1 MKKKVM
7 NSYVYMY
14 YLCVYNIP
22 LYKYDIVYTFFLYF
36 IFCPMKCETQNWA
49 KINAISRF
57 A

>member
-1 MKKKVM
+1 M

-14 YLCVYNIP
+14 YLCMYNIP